1 MVCWAH
7 FVLFFLVDDWRTMR
21 KMDEKQVDIE
31 CETHHTF
38 SCSWNSSKKNMSR
51 KNSNSGLCSA
61 FGIFSP
67 AFFFLFTYYI
77 DIITRHFGHTR
88 RWWNRNFQHHT
99 HCAAASAARTDG
111 ERVSKPIW
119 VDWNC
124 FLFVLCKFFSPFRF
138 GLRQQISPAIEIYIF
153 LPSSNLDE
161 AYSDAS
167 PDSPLSILFARVS
180 FIIWLYIY
188 ILCSVFGSLLDA
200 MCARASVSQTVTTT
214 WSIWLRCCLRQ
225 RMIWKVR

>member
-67 AFFFLFTYYI
+67 AFFFF
-77 DIITRHFGHTR
+77 
-88 RWWNRNFQHHT
+88 
-99 HCAAASAARTDG
+99 
-111 ERVSKPIW
+111 
-119 VDWNC
+119 
-124 FLFVLCKFFSPFRF
+124 
-138 GLRQQISPAIEIYIF
+138 
-153 LPSSNLDE
+153 
-161 AYSDAS
+161 
-167 PDSPLSILFARVS
+167 
-180 FIIWLYIY
+180 IY
-188 ILCSVFGSLLDA
+188 ILYWYHYQTFRSHTSLVESQLSASHALCSGVGGTHRRRKSFEANLSRLKLLFIRFVQIFLSFSFWPTTA
-200 MCARASVSQTVTTT
+200 NQSRNWNIYFFAIIKLGWSV
-214 WSIWLRCCLRQ
+214 
-225 RMIWKVR
+225 